1 MSARIYK
8 EGLADAF
15 LSHIHAHEATL
26 SHQTA
31 QEFRSIHSPYG
42 DLTKDDLQELQFV
55 EFEAQQAE
63 FLHQF
68 YGKESL
74 GVPQS
79 SGDSL
84 WFIISTYLADSKGEL
99 A

>member
-1 MSARIYK
+1 MSARLHK
-8 EGLADAF
+8 EGLSDAF
-15 LSHIHAHEATL
+15 LSHFHAYEATL
-26 SHQTA
+26 SRQTA
-31 QEFRSIHSPYG
+31 QGIRSFQVSTDYLSRQ
-42 DLTKDDLQELQFV
+42 DFQELQHI

-63 FLHQF
+63 FLCQF

-74 GVPQS
+74 GLPQS

-84 WFIISTYLADSKGEL
+84 WFIISTCLADSKGEL